1 MNDDAALG
9 WPLVGNAMDLASAD
23 STDMIH
29 IFRKWAEQYG
39 PITQISL
46 MGAKQVILSEEKI
59 ANELFVKR
67 GNRYSD
73 RGAPHAVEYI
83 SMKQSPGFRN
93 KDGRLCT
100 LPH

>member
-1 MNDDAALG
+1 M
-9 WPLVGNAMDLASAD
+9 GNALDLASAN
-23 STDMIH
+23 SIEMIH
-29 IFRKWAEQYG
+29 IFRSWAETYG

-46 MGAKQVILSEEKI
+46 MGAKQVIVSEERI
-59 ANELFVKR
+59 AYELFVKR

-93 KDGRLCT
+93 KDGKACILLNIDHRY
-100 LPH
+100 